1 MKRVIYN
8 RENKDIL
15 SIMEEEKERLSHSAS
30 VLEKELGGYVNYVL
44 SSPIFMTYMII
55 NRKKSI
61 PSKTTNA
68 RADCKKVC
76 SGDLYKYARHAGK
89 PGLGFGRNF
98 LYAPNFAYCVIGD
111 FHI

>member
-1 MKRVIYN
+1 MKRVISN

-30 VLEKELGGYVNYVL
+30 VLEKELGGYVSYVL

-68 RADCKKVC
+68 PSAPQSLLPHLLYEYLLPFLLAFLWRKLKYKIKK
-76 SGDLYKYARHAGK
+76 SLYK
-89 PGLGFGRNF
+89 
-98 LYAPNFAYCVIGD
+98 
-111 FHI
+111 